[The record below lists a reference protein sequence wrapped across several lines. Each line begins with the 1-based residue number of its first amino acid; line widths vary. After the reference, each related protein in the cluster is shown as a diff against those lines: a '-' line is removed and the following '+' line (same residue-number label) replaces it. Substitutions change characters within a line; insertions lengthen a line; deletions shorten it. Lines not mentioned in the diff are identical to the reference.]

1 MIQCILWG
9 RSLWS
14 VKTSCFQGFIVDEF
28 INTFVTTC
36 MIVYLSFLEHG
47 QPTTMYLTLI
57 PTLKVFGTTSF
68 QVILEIFKKL
78 GLDMIKC
85 VGFGLDV
92 AFVMAWRKKS
102 LTTKLNEVNHYLTSM
117 HCVACKHALAIPT

>member
-1 MIQCILWG
+1 M
-9 RSLWS
+9 
-14 VKTSCFQGFIVDEF
+14 VDEF
-28 INTFVTTC
+28 INTFVTTH
-36 MIVYLSFLEHG
+36 MIVYLSILEHG

-68 QVILEIFKKL
+68 QVILENLKKL

-92 AFVMAWRKKS
+92 AFVMTWRKKS
-102 LTTKLNEVNHYLTSM
+102 LTTKLNEVNHHLMSM
-117 HCVACKHALAIPT
+117 HFGACIHALAIIGTSKKLPGCVEIIFL